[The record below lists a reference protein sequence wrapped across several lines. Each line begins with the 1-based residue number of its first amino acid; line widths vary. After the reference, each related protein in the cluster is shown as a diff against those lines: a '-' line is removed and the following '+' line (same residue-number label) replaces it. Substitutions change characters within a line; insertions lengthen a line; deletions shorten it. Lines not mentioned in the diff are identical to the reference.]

1 MSLSSTLFVA
11 ILLGVWASALAVL
24 SRHRGRS
31 VALGSDAHRAA
42 RRQRRD
48 DRGASALEWAVISAI
63 LVTAAVIIGG
73 VIYNVVSN
81 KSDDIQAC
89 GSLGASAESCEQ

>member
-1 MSLSSTLFVA
+1 MPISSTLFVA
-11 ILLGVWASALAVL
+11 LLLGVWAGALAVL
-24 SRHRGRS
+24 SRHRSR
-31 VALGSDAHRAA
+31 AQGS
-42 RRQRRD
+42 RRWG